1 MDRRELL
8 DRAAHSPEERLL
20 LSRVWDKCEQ
30 CRTRNIPTA
39 TGFLSPAEQAAA
51 QGFLVLLGITDGDT
65 EDDAVYLADKTV
77 KMRVFT
83 DENDKMNRSLADVGG
98 GLLIV
103 SQFTLYGDCRKGNR
117 PSFTGAARPETAIP
131 LYEAFIARCR
141 ESGLPVETGE
151 FGADM
156 KVELLNDGPVTL
168 WMDTKDMRR

>member
-30 CRTRNIPTA
+30 CRTRSIPTA